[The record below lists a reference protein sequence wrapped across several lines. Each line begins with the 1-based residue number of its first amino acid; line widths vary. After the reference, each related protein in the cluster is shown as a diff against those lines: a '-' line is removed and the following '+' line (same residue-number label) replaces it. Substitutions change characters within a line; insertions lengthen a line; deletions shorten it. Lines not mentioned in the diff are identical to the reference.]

1 MNRWLLEEKEVG
13 SWVKYVREFNKY
25 KLPVSE
31 QLSYRDEMY
40 NMENIVNNTVIILY
54 DSRWQP
60 DLSQWSLP
68 NVQDNEWL
76 LCTWN

>member
-1 MNRWLLEEKEVG
+1 M
-13 SWVKYVREFNKY
+13 KYVREFNKY

-60 DLSQWSLP
+60 DLSQ
-68 NVQDNEWL
+68 
-76 LCTWN
+76 

>member
-1 MNRWLLEEKEVG
+1 M
-13 SWVKYVREFNKY
+13 REFQKY

-40 NMENIVNNTVIILY
+40 NMENRVSNTVITLY

-60 DLSQWSLP
+60 DLSQ
-68 NVQDNEWL
+68 
-76 LCTWN
+76 